1 MSIDDI
7 PTIIASD
14 EDIGRRISR
23 RSDQYRVKRSNK
35 SASKIFMP
43 RKGEV
48 RLSMDRLTIAPPGKM
63 SQIAA
68 DTISKTTS
76 DRQFLGWAVVSVQD
90 VVAYGLRVVASPI
103 PDNPYHAD
111 IILLDDTANDID
123 DQKSHAVELA
133 RLASWCASALLV

>member
-23 RSDQYRVKRSNK
+23 RSDQYRVQRSNK
-35 SASKIFMP
+35 SASKIFTP
-43 RKGEV
+43 RKGEL
-48 RLSMDRLTIAPPGKM
+48 RLSMDRLTIAPPGKI

-76 DRQFLGWAVVSVQD
+76 DRQFHGWAVVNVQD
-90 VVAYGLRVVASPI
+90 VVANGRCVAASPI
-103 PDNPYHAD
+103 PGNPYHAD
-111 IILLDDTANDID
+111 IILTDDTD
-123 DQKSHAVELA
+123 DQKSLAVELA
-133 RLASWCASALLV
+133 RLASWRASALLA

>member
-1 MSIDDI
+1 MCIDDI
-7 PTIIASD
+7 PTIIASN

-23 RSDQYRVKRSNK
+23 RADEYRVRRSNK

-48 RLSMDRLTIAPPGKM
+48 RLSMDRLTIAPPGKI

-68 DTISKTTS
+68 DTIRKTTS

-90 VVAYGLRVVASPI
+90 VADNGGRVVASPI

-111 IILLDDTANDID
+111 IILPDDTANVAD
-123 DQKSHAVELA
+123 DQKTLAVELA
-133 RLASWCASALLV
+133 RLASWRASALLA